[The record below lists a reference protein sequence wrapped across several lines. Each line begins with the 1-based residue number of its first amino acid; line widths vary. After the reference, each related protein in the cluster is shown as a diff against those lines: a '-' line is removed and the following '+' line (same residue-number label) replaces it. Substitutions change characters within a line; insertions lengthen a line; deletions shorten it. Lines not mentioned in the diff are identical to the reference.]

1 MKQLLFTVGNE
12 MMGDDGAGPLLAQL
26 LRRSPVSGWSVLD
39 GGPVPENSLHLV
51 RDLQPELILVVDAA
65 EMGLA
70 TGSIRHL
77 SEDDIVD
84 QLLMTTH
91 NLPLTFLINA
101 LKEIAPEVRFLGIQP
116 SVIAFSYPVSSGVQ
130 NAVAEI
136 HERLQSGH
144 LDYPGFSTSA

>member
-1 MKQLLFTVGNE
+1 MKRLVFTVGNE
-12 MMGDDGAGPLLAQL
+12 MMGDDAAGPLLAQL
-26 LRRSPVSGWSVLD
+26 LKRLPVAGWQVLD

-70 TGSIRHL
+70 AGSIRHL
-77 SEDDIVD
+77 SEEDIAD
-84 QLLMTTH
+84 QFLMTTH
-91 NLPLTFLINA
+91 NLPLTFLIGA

-116 SVIAFSYPVSSGVQ
+116 SVISFAYPVSSGVR

-136 HERLQSGH
+136 RERLQSGH
-144 LDYPGFSTSA
+144 LDYPGL